1 MHLKMKITAL
11 TVAGSA
17 AALVLAATPALASS
31 HGVSKPGSGQES
43 AYGVVYGR
51 QATIPVIPM
60 KWRGLVETHGIFSPR
75 GNPPE
80 KGQSVTFTTSAGD
93 FVAEVTARPVSH
105 QTFDRRTCYV
115 TDTTDVDFR
124 ADGRE
129 SSGEFSGLSG
139 RGTASAYF
147 AGYTPRLMHGP
158 KKGEC
163 NTDPNAPEITKG
175 AVASVSL
182 NAVLTTP

>member
-31 HGVSKPGSGQES
+31 HGVSRGDTGQES

-60 KWRGLVETHGIFSPR
+60 KWHGLVETHGIFSPR

-105 QTFDRRTCYV
+105 QTFDPRTCYF
-115 TDTTDVDFR
+115 TDKTDVDFR
-124 ADGRE
+124 ADGRK
-129 SSGEFSGLSG
+129 STGEFSGLSG

-147 AGYTPRLMHGP
+147 AGYAPRLMHGP
-158 KKGEC
+158 RKGEC

>member
-1 MHLKMKITAL
+1 MHFKMKISAL
-11 TVAGSA
+11 AVAGSA

-31 HGVSKPGSGQES
+31 HGVSRGGTGQES
-43 AYGVVYGR
+43 AYGVAYGR
-51 QATIPVIPM
+51 AATIPVIPM

-80 KGQSVTFTTSAGD
+80 KGQSVTFTTSDGD
-93 FVAEVTARPVSH
+93 FVAEVTARPDIH
-105 QTFDRRTCYV
+105 QTFDRRTCYF
-115 TDTTDVDFR
+115 TDTTDVVFR
-124 ADGRE
+124 ARGGE
-129 SSGEFSGLSG
+129 STGEFSGLSG

-147 AGYTPRLMHGP
+147 AGYAPRLMHGP

-175 AVASVSL
+175 AVASISL
-182 NAVLTTP
+182 NAVLTTS